1 MRFPLA
7 VLALTLALPASAE
20 IVSRELTWDV
30 DGVPMRGHIV
40 HDDAQASRGGQ
51 WYAAACE
58 SCHPTRDMSSTDFK
72 ARWGGMRAL
81 DLYAIIS
88 TQMPQNEPGSLT
100 RRTYADIVAYLMQLN
115 GIPAGTSLL
124 TADSTVLA
132 ATRLSFG
139 TAPTGK

>member
-1 MRFPLA
+1 MPSPRLLLRLA
-7 VLALTLALPASAE
+7 CALAGVATGAPAQATSGDPTPTYTE
-20 IVSRELTWDV
+20 
-30 DGVPMRGHIV
+30 
-40 HDDAQASRGGQ
+40 AQASRGGQ
-51 WYAAACE
+51 WYAATCE
-58 SCHPTRDMSSTDFK
+58 SCHPTRDMSSPDFK

-88 TQMPQNEPGSLT
+88 TQMPQNEPGTLT

-115 GIPAGTSLL
+115 GVPAGTSVL

-139 TAPTGK
+139 PAPNGK

>member
-1 MRFPLA
+1 MRSLPLILA
-7 VLALTLALPASAE
+7 VAVAVALGAGGTAVAAQAAPATTSETALTYTE
-20 IVSRELTWDV
+20 
-30 DGVPMRGHIV
+30 
-40 HDDAQASRGGQ
+40 AQASRGGQ

-58 SCHPTRDMSSTDFK
+58 SCHPTRDMSSPDFK
-72 ARWGGMRAL
+72 ARWSGMRAL

-115 GIPAGTSLL
+115 GVPAGTSLL